1 MKIENPIPELI
12 PDSVFDE
19 LHAKR
24 FLQETAL
31 RDFCM
36 RRDYKAMRK
45 TNRKPVVMD
54 LLQLQYP
61 YLSIDSIRKIVNS
74 ELRQDTE

>member
-1 MKIENPIPELI
+1 MTNPIPELI
-12 PDSVFDE
+12 PNSVFIE
-19 LHAKR
+19 LAKKH

-31 RDFCM
+31 RDYCM

-54 LLQLQYP
+54 LLQAQYP

-74 ELRQDTE
+74 ELKQ

>member
-1 MKIENPIPELI
+1 MTNPIPELI
-12 PDSVFDE
+12 SDE
-19 LHAKR
+19 TFNKLNLKH
-24 FLQETAL
+24 FIQETAL
-31 RDFCM
+31 RDYCM

-74 ELRQDTE
+74 ELKQ

>member
-1 MKIENPIPELI
+1 MTNPIPELI
-12 PDSVFDE
+12 PDSIFIE
-19 LHAKR
+19 LAKKH

-31 RDFCM
+31 RDYCM

-45 TNRKPVVMD
+45 TNCKSAVMD

-74 ELRQDTE
+74 ELKQ

>member
-1 MKIENPIPELI
+1 MTNPIPELI
-12 PDSVFDE
+12 PDSVFTE
-19 LHAKR
+19 LKQKH

-31 RDFCM
+31 RDYCM
-36 RRDYKAMRK
+36 RRDFKAMRK

-74 ELRQDTE
+74 ELKQDTE

>member
-1 MKIENPIPELI
+1 MTNPIPELI
-12 PDSVFDE
+12 SDE
-19 LHAKR
+19 TFNELNLKH

-31 RDFCM
+31 RDYCM

-45 TNRKPVVMD
+45 TNRKPVVMA

-74 ELRQDTE
+74 ELKQDTE

>member
-1 MKIENPIPELI
+1 MTNPIPELI
-12 PDSVFDE
+12 SDE
-19 LHAKR
+19 TFNELNLKHFLH
-24 FLQETAL
+24 ETAL
-31 RDFCM
+31 RDYCM
-36 RRDYKAMRK
+36 RRDFKAMRK

-74 ELRQDTE
+74 ELKQDTE

>member
-1 MKIENPIPELI
+1 MTNPIPELI
-12 PDSVFDE
+12 PDETFNE
-19 LHAKR
+19 LNLKH
-24 FLQETAL
+24 FIQETAL
-31 RDFCM
+31 RDYCM
-36 RRDYKAMRK
+36 RRDYKEMRK

-74 ELRQDTE
+74 ELKQ

>member
-1 MKIENPIPELI
+1 MTNPIPELI
-12 PDSVFDE
+12 PDSVFTE
-19 LHAKR
+19 LKQKH

-31 RDFCM
+31 RDYCM
-36 RRDYKAMRK
+36 RRDYKEMRK

-74 ELRQDTE
+74 ELKQDTE